1 MSWAKMIRDGLR
13 TNIYGIEELQTFVSM
28 GLDQLLTENLITSD
42 EKTELTS
49 LVNAKIAELQ
59 G

>member
-1 MSWAKMIRDGLR
+1 MIRDGLR